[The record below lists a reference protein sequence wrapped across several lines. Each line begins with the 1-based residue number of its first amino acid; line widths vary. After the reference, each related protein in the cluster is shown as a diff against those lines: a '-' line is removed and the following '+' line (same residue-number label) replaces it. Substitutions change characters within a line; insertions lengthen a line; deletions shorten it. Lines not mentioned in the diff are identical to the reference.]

1 LKFELIVVSRRFH
14 KESSGD
20 SAKQNLLKVPQ
31 LSQYQ
36 DSFSLPVAGGIV
48 SEGKSSGRVAAL
60 SGGSG
65 GDGWLKLLPI
75 S

>member
-1 LKFELIVVSRRFH
+1 MKFELIVVSRRFH

-20 SAKQNLLKVPQ
+20 SAKQSLLKVPQ

-36 DSFSLPVAGGIV
+36 DSFSLPVAGGMV
-48 SEGKSSGRVAAL
+48 SEGKSSGRGAAL

-65 GDGWLKLLPI
+65 GDGWRKLLPI